1 MASFP
6 VVCPGCLCVY
16 PSPANWC
23 DAIERVMRPEQVKDI
38 SRLLSPQVRAGQAAG
53 DVVAK
58 YVRSELATK
67 RLRYIADP
75 AGCDLWGP
83 PAATRMRGGGDCDD
97 LSAFALSVLNAMG
110 TPATMLVGFL
120 CRDGRCEGHA
130 WVEGG
135 DRDGF
140 FQLEATS
147 GVLHRYARPSRYR
160 AHYSLFPGRCLDLR
174 DTEMKHAGQRVVGA

>member
-16 PSPANWC
+16 PSPADWC
-23 DAIERVMRPEQVKDI
+23 DAIERVMRPEQVNDI
-38 SRLLSPQVRAGQAAG
+38 SRLLAPQVHAGHAAG
-53 DVVAK
+53 DVVAN

-135 DRDGF
+135 DRLGF
-140 FQLEATS
+140 FLLEATS
-147 GVLHRYARPSRYR
+147 GALHRYARPTRYR

-174 DTEMKHAGQRVVGA
+174 DTEMKRAGQRVVGA